1 MTSAMT
7 NATLRYAHLKSRH
20 CSAVLEISD
29 HEAPLWRYWGPRLPE
44 GALPDFGLRAA
55 RATPTF
61 SLEEDVPLSLFPTF
75 GVGWFGSSA
84 LLAHR
89 QGQDFAQAMTGC
101 EVIWQKQDHALR
113 VRMADSVA
121 SLEVEIDLGL
131 DPETDT
137 LTVST
142 KLTNTGSGILD
153 VQWLA
158 AAVLPLPSQARQVRS
173 YTGRHNSEFVMQET
187 ALGRGIWRRENRR
200 GLTSHDAFPGAVTSA
215 PAADAH
221 SGLSYGAQLAWSGN
235 HAQLIEWLEDGRYQ
249 WQLGEW
255 LAPGEVRLG
264 PGESLQTPEVLSTCS
279 LAGLNGVAAGF
290 HKAIRSRLNWPGAEM
305 SPRPVGLN
313 TWEGV
318 YFDLKPTALFEM
330 ATAAADAGIER
341 FVLDDGWFQGRRSDR
356 AGLGDWWTDLS
367 VFPEGLGPLAKHVN
381 DLGMDFGL
389 WVEPEMINPDS
400 ELFRA
405 HPDWALQIADRPLL
419 TARNQLV
426 LDLTRPEVSAYL
438 LNKIGA
444 LLDALPIAYLK
455 WDHNRDLTTAGS
467 LGRPAYRRQT
477 QAAYALMDQI
487 RQGWPKVEIEACAG
501 GGGRIDAGVL
511 QHTHRVWTSDCIDAV
526 SRVAIQRGFLQFFP
540 PEVMGAHVGA
550 SPAHSTGRSQSMN
563 FRAAVAL
570 PGHFG
575 VELDLRQ
582 LSFAESET
590 LKGWITLYKALR
602 DQLHHGQVW
611 LGEGD
616 DSLLWQAHG
625 QAEDLLIFVY
635 RLGPMTQKWPSNLR
649 LPMVDEDKVYRV
661 EEVRARPSLNAA
673 AAKVFDDYRSE
684 GVVLHG
690 AWLAHQGLP
699 LPSRKAETCQIYRVR
714 TLDRL
719 S

>member
-113 VRMADSVA
+113 VRMTDSVA
-121 SLEVEIDLGL
+121 SLVVEIDLGL
-131 DPETDT
+131 APETDV

-142 KLTNTGSGILD
+142 KLTNMGSGVLD

-158 AAVLPLPSQARQVRS
+158 AAVLPLPTQAKTVRS

-187 ALGRGIWRRENRR
+187 ALTRGIWRRENRR

-255 LAPGEVRLG
+255 LAPGEVQLG
-264 PGESLQTPEVLSTCS
+264 PGESLQTPEVLATCS

-290 HKAIRSRLNWPGAEM
+290 HKAIRSRLTWLGAEM

-318 YFDLKPTALFEM
+318 YFDLKPAALFEM

-405 HPDWALQIADRPLL
+405 HPEWALQIADRPLL

-438 LNKIGA
+438 LDKIGS
-444 LLDALPIAYLK
+444 LLDDLPIAYLK

-575 VELDLRQ
+575 VELDLRH

-590 LKGWITLYKALR
+590 LKRWITLYKALR

-625 QAEDLLIFVY
+625 QADDLLIFVY

-661 EEVRARPSLNAA
+661 EEVPARPSLHASA
-673 AAKVFDDYRSE
+673 TQVFDDYRSE

-699 LPSRKAETCQIYRVR
+699 LPPRKAETCQIYRVR